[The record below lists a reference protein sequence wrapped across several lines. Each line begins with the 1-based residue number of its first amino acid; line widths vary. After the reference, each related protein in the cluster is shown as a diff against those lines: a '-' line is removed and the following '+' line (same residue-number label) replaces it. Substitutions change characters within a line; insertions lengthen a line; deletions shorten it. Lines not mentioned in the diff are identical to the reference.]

1 MFLCVIPVNRA
12 GFRFIR
18 NSEWKF
24 HDKEGRNLFFLNL
37 FCPLQINTLRCTVKP
52 VSIWHA
58 LGETFC
64 VEIDRVSDHTVLKH
78 MENCQN
84 GNKIKVENYV
94 GVGLDK
100 FYCSLINQ
108 RVFTCIANIAEI
120 YEWKILVHIY

>member
-37 FCPLQINTLRCTVKP
+37 FCPLQINTLQCTVKP

-84 GNKIKVENYV
+84 GNKIKVE
-94 GVGLDK
+94 K
-100 FYCSLINQ
+100 TTKQI
-108 RVFTCIANIAEI
+108 T
-120 YEWKILVHIY
+120 